1 MGLRPL
7 VAAAAALVTPLAA
20 WGQAAPAPI
29 RDNSFLIEEAYN
41 QDRGVVQ
48 HIGTFAD
55 RHDGL
60 WVFTLTDEWPM
71 HDVKDQ
77 MSVGLELGDFGT
89 GATTGNL
96 ALNYRH
102 QLVGNPEAAVIF
114 SPRVSLLGDLGSAAQ
129 TPFALQVNLPLT
141 AVVTG
146 SIVTHWNAGITLGA
160 GPATLN
166 AGASAVWLTLP
177 WMNVLVE
184 GLYIGAPGEEPNLV
198 VSPGVRWAV
207 NLGAV
212 QVVPGVAYPVNLSER
227 ADDQLFLYLSVEH
240 PFGPTE

>member
-1 MGLRPL
+1 MDLRSV
-7 VAAAAALVTPLAA
+7 VAAAALAVPLDA
-20 WGQAAPAPI
+20 WGQVAPAPI

-48 HIGTFAD
+48 HISTFAD
-55 RHDGL
+55 RRDGL
-60 WVFTLTDEWPM
+60 WAFTLTDEWPL
-71 HDVKDQ
+71 HDVRNQ

-96 ALNYRH
+96 AFNYRH

-114 SPRVSLLGDLGSAAQ
+114 SPRISLLGDLGSAAQ

-141 AVVTG
+141 AVATG
-146 SIVTHWNAGITLGA
+146 AIVTHWNAGVTLGA
-160 GPATLN
+160 GPATVH
-166 AGASAVWLTLP
+166 AGASAVWLAVP
-177 WMNVLVE
+177 WMNLLVE
-184 GLYIGAPGEEPNLV
+184 GVYFGASGEVPNFV

-207 NLGAV
+207 NLGSV
-212 QVVPGVAYPVNLSER
+212 QVVPGVALPVNLSDSS
-227 ADDQLFLYLSVEH
+227 DDQLFLYLSVEH